1 MGGNYERDVF
11 KQLQEVMAR
20 LDKTEQEV
28 KDTKKSWKKEV
39 KGIKAEFAVERKA
52 LKAEIRDLKTE
63 NKALRK
69 ELSEVKSENKTLRNE
84 NSKLRSHLNNDS
96 SNSSLPPSTDQK
108 GNKEQ
113 KRKKANEYN
122 GRTKSKRSS
131 GGQEGH
137 KGTTLSASYVKEK
150 IKTGELER
158 QIVDIGDKDL
168 KYVIRYVLD
177 YEIKP
182 IVKELRFHADKNGRI
197 KIPNEYKNEVTYGE
211 IIRSICVHLYSEGVV
226 ANERIG
232 EFVNGLCNGII
243 KISSGGVYNTIKSF
257 AKKCEQEIEEI
268 EKELLKSEVLYTDA
282 TVVTVNGKQAYIR
295 NQSIESA
302 VLYNCMSSKSI
313 KAITE
318 KTILA
323 AYNGILVHDH
333 ETAMYNFGAGHGEC
347 NAHLLRYLKKNTE
360 ETGNKWSKELKAL
373 YVEMNDARKEKIAS
387 GDWFTSEEIAAYEK
401 RYDKIIRKGY
411 RENKKT
417 SSQYAKEEECTLLNR
432 LVKYKENH
440 LLFIHDNRVRFDNN
454 MSERDLRK
462 CKNRQKMAG
471 GFRKTSGQEMYCKI
485 ISVIETAKRKGEK
498 IFDKIKQILQGKS
511 VVTA

>member
-39 KGIKAEFAVERKA
+39 KEIKAEFAIERKA

-108 GNKEQ
+108 GTNG
-113 KRKKANEYN
+113 RKKANEYN
-122 GRTKSKRSS
+122 GRTKSKKNA
-131 GGQEGH
+131 GGQDGH
-137 KGTTLSASYVKEK
+137 TGTTLSASYVKEK
-150 IKTGELER
+150 IKSGEFER

-168 KYVIRYVLD
+168 KYVTRYVLD

-182 IVKELRFHADKNGRI
+182 IVKELRFHADKSGRI
-197 KIPNEYKNEVTYGE
+197 KIPNEYKNEITYGE

-226 ANERIG
+226 ANERIS
-232 EFVNGLCNGII
+232 EFVNALCNGEI
-243 KISSGGVYNTIKSF
+243 KISSGSVYNTIKSF
-257 AKKCEQEIEEI
+257 SRKCEAEIEAI
-268 EKELLKSEVLYTDA
+268 KKELLSSEVMYTDA

-295 NQSIESA
+295 NQSIDQA

-318 KTILA
+318 NTILE

-333 ETAMYNFGAGHGEC
+333 EVSMYSFGVGHGEC

-360 ETGNKWSKELKAL
+360 ESKNKWSREMTELF
-373 YVEMNDARKEKIAS
+373 VEMNNARKIKTAAGE
-387 GDWFTSEEIAAYEK
+387 WFTLEEIAAYEK

-417 SSQYAKEEECTLLNR
+417 SSQYAREEENTLLNR
-432 LVKYKENH
+432 MVKHKENH
-440 LLFIHDNRVRFDNN
+440 LLFIHDNRVKFDNN

-485 ISVIETAKRKGEK
+485 ISVIETAKKRGEK
-498 IFDKIKQILQGKS
+498 VFEKIQEIMRGKS